1 MKCVFLVFFYFL
13 LCTAVVG
20 QSSVEGVLA
29 GSKNEPLVGVTVNL
43 LRKSDSSV
51 VRRAVSAPG
60 GDFILKE
67 ISNGNYVVR
76 ISSLGYKTIY
86 KSLAIQSPQKI
97 QCGRIALQ
105 EEVHLLSTF
114 VFTQKTV
121 VAEMK
126 GDTTEFN
133 AAAVKVNKDAV
144 AEDLVKK
151 LPGITVENGTIK
163 AHGEEVKKVMVDNK
177 EFFGS
182 DASIALKNL
191 PAEIIDRVQLY
202 DKASEESEFTGFKDS
217 ETTKTLNFK
226 TKKNKRNG
234 IFGKFLAG
242 YGSDDKYKFN
252 GNLNLFNGARRIS
265 FIGGTNNISEQNFS
279 AQDILGVGKMG
290 GMPGSNSS
298 TSNGM
303 VGQNSGINT
312 NTNVGMNYS
321 DEWGS
326 RWKVT
331 GSYFYNQTN
340 NKTNTETDRT
350 YFVNDSTSQY
360 YNEKSNSA
368 SKNYNHRFNMRL
380 EYKLDSMSSLLII
393 PSLSVQ
399 KNNASGKTE
408 AGSYDNAN
416 NLLSSNTTT
425 SNSNNSGYNFS
436 NDIIYRHKFTKKG
449 RSLFINLSQTANDK
463 DGTSQSIS
471 NLSNQEAKTN
481 TNDLALSSR
490 ISYTEPLSKYS
501 LLRFNY
507 NPSTSENK
515 TNKTTK
521 LYNETAADY
530 TKIDSSLSTNYTVTT
545 NTQKG
550 GIGYLFNRK
559 KLNFNIEENYQV
571 QTLKGEETFP
581 ETVTTKKDFRNWLMH
596 SDVFYTINKRTFVH
610 AGYNAE
616 TTTPGITQLQ
626 NVTDN
631 SNALSQTQGNPDLEQ
646 QYTHNF
652 RSMFRSV
659 DYTLTKVFFIRAD
672 ASFSNNYIG
681 NSTYTATSDVTING
695 ASLTSGAKLTRPV
708 NLSGYMT
715 ANVATGYSLP
725 ISLIRSNLNLN
736 GGYTYTKLPGIINE
750 AKNIATTNGVNGS
763 VGIASNISENVDF
776 NLSYRGNY
784 NMVNNSLQ
792 TTGNE
797 NYYSGN
803 AMAKVNLVPT
813 RHLVISSDANLNHY
827 VGLGEEYDKAT
838 ILLNASLAY
847 KFMKNNAAEIR
858 LTVYDLLNQSKSIS
872 RTVNDTYIETTNTE
886 TLKQYF
892 LVTFSYNLRNFK
904 GI

>member
-1 MKCVFLVFFYFL
+1 
-13 LCTAVVG
+13 VVG

-43 LRKSDSSV
+43 LRKSDSAV
-51 VRRAVSAPG
+51 VRRTVSAPG

-67 ISNGNYVVR
+67 ISTGNYVVK
-76 ISSLGYKTIY
+76 ISSLGYQTTY
-86 KSLAIQSPQKI
+86 KNLNIQSPQKI
-97 QCGRIALQ
+97 QYGKINLQ
-105 EEVHLLSTF
+105 EEAHALSPF

-121 VAEMK
+121 VAELK

-151 LPGITVENGTIK
+151 LPGITVDNGTIK
-163 AHGEEVKKVMVDNK
+163 AHGEEVKKVLVDNK
-177 EFFGS
+177 EFFGN

-226 TKKNKRNG
+226 TKKDKRNG

-242 YGSDDKYKFN
+242 YGSNDKYKFN

-265 FIGGTNNISEQNFS
+265 FIGSTNNLNEQNFS
-279 AQDILGVGKMG
+279 AQNILGVGTMG
-290 GMPGSNSS
+290 GMPGGKSS
-298 TSNGM
+298 TTNSM
-303 VGQNSGINT
+303 VGQNNGINT
-312 NTNVGMNYS
+312 NTNVGINYAN
-321 DEWGS
+321 EWNN
-326 RWKVT
+326 RWKAT
-331 GSYFYNQTN
+331 GSYFYNQSN
-340 NKTNTETDRT
+340 NKTSTETDRT
-350 YFVNDSTSQY
+350 YFVNDSTNEY
-360 YNEKSNSA
+360 YKEKSTSTSN
-368 SKNYNHRFNMRL
+368 NYNHRFNLRV
-380 EYKLDSMSSLLII
+380 EGKLDSMSSILFI
-393 PSLSVQ
+393 PSLSIQ
-399 KNNASGKTE
+399 KNDASGKTD
-408 AGSYDNAN
+408 AASYSNTN
-416 NLLSSNTTT
+416 NLLSKNITA
-425 SNSNNSGYNFS
+425 SNSDNSGYSFS
-436 NDIIYRHKFTKKG
+436 NDIIYRRKFAKKG
-449 RSLFINLSQTANDK
+449 RSLFIDLSQTANNK
-463 DGTSQSIS
+463 NGTGQSIS

-481 TNDLALSSR
+481 THNLALSSR
-490 ISYTEPLSKYS
+490 VSYTEPLSKYS

-507 NPSTSENK
+507 NPSTSEYK
-515 TNKTTK
+515 TDKTTK
-521 LYNETAADY
+521 LYDETAADY
-530 TKIDSSLSTNYTVTT
+530 TKIDSALSTNYTVTT
-545 NTQKG
+545 NMQRG

-581 ETVTTKKDFRNWLMH
+581 ETIITNKTFRNWLMH
-596 SDVFYTINKRTFVH
+596 SDVFYTINKRTFLHV
-610 AGYNAE
+610 GYNTQ
-616 TTTPGITQLQ
+616 TTTPSINQLQ

-631 SNALSQTQGNPDLEQ
+631 SNILSQSQGNPDLEQ
-646 QYTHNF
+646 QYTHSF
-652 RSMFRSV
+652 RGMFRSV

-681 NSTYTATSDVTING
+681 SSTYTATNNVIING

-708 NLSGYMT
+708 NLSGYLT

-725 ISLIRSNLNLN
+725 IYLIKSNLNLN

-750 AKNIATTNGVNGS
+750 TKNIATTNGLNGS
-763 VGIASNISENVDF
+763 VGIASNVSENVDF

-784 NMVNNSLQ
+784 NMVSNSLQ
-792 TTGNE
+792 TTENE

-803 AMAKVNLVPT
+803 ATAKVNLVPT
-813 RHLVISSDANLNHY
+813 KHIVISSDANLNHY

-838 ILLNASLAY
+838 VLLNASLAY

-858 LTVYDLLNQSKSIS
+858 LTVYDLLNQNKSIN

-886 TLKQYF
+886 TLRQYV
-892 LVTFSYNLRNFK
+892 LLTFTYNIRNFK
-904 GI
+904 ST

>member
-1 MKCVFLVFFYFL
+1 M
-13 LCTAVVG
+13 VG

-51 VRRAVSAPG
+51 VRRTVSAPG

-76 ISSLGYKTIY
+76 ISSLGYKITY
-86 KSLAIQSPQKI
+86 KNLSIQSPQKI
-97 QCGRIALQ
+97 QYGRIAMQ
-105 EEVHLLSTF
+105 EEAHVLSTF

-121 VAEMK
+121 VAELK

-163 AHGEEVKKVMVDNK
+163 AHGEEIKKVLVDNK
-177 EFFGS
+177 EFFGN

-226 TKKNKRNG
+226 TKKEKRNG

-242 YGSDDKYKFN
+242 YGSYDKYKFN
-252 GNLNLFNGARRIS
+252 GNLNLFNGVRRIS
-265 FIGGTNNISEQNFS
+265 FIGGTNNMNEQNFS
-279 AQDILGVGKMG
+279 AQDILVVGKMG
-290 GMPGSNSS
+290 GMPGGKGSTTNS
-298 TSNGM
+298 M

-321 DEWGS
+321 DEWNN

-340 NKTNTETDRT
+340 NKTSTETDRT
-350 YFVNDSTSQY
+350 YFVNDSTSEY
-360 YNEKSNSA
+360 YKEKSTTA
-368 SKNYNHRFNMRL
+368 SNNYNHRFNMRV
-380 EYKLDSMSSLLII
+380 EGKLDSMSSLLIT
-393 PSLSVQ
+393 PSLSIQ

-408 AGSYDNAN
+408 VGSYDNAN
-416 NLLSSNTTT
+416 NLLSGNTTT
-425 SNSNNSGYNFS
+425 SNSDNSGYNFS
-436 NDIIYRHKFTKKG
+436 NDIIYRHRFAKKG
-449 RSLFINLSQTANDK
+449 RSLFIDLSQTANNK

-471 NLSNQEAKTN
+471 SLSNQEAKTN
-481 TNDLALSSR
+481 ASDLNLSFR

-507 NPSTSENK
+507 NPSTAENK
-515 TNKTTK
+515 TDKTTK

-530 TKIDSSLSTNYTVTT
+530 TKIDSALSTNYTVTT
-545 NTQKG
+545 NTQQG

-559 KLNFNIEENYQV
+559 KLNFNIEGNYQV

-581 ETVTTKKDFRNWLMH
+581 ETVTTNKNFRNWLMH

-610 AGYNAE
+610 AGYNAQ
-616 TTTPGITQLQ
+616 TTTPSITQLQ

-652 RSMFRSV
+652 RGMFRSV

-681 NSTYTATSDVTING
+681 SSTYTATNDVIING
-695 ASLTSGAKLTRPV
+695 ASLTSGAKLTRPM

-725 ISLIRSNLNLN
+725 IYLIKSNLNLN
-736 GGYTYTKLPGIINE
+736 GGYAYTKLPGIINE
-750 AKNIATTNGVNGS
+750 TKNIATTNGVNGS

-803 AMAKVNLVPT
+803 ATAKVTLVPT
-813 RHLVISSDANLNHY
+813 KHIVISSDANLNHY

-858 LTVYDLLNQSKSIS
+858 LTVYDLLNQNKSIN

-886 TLKQYF
+886 TLRQYV
-892 LVTFSYNLRNFK
+892 LLTFSYNIRNFK